1 MKAIIVQDV
10 GVAKVVDDADEPRL
24 RPDYVKVKVAAVALN
39 PTDWKTLDE
48 IGRAGSIVGCDF
60 SGTVVEIGSEVKSDV
75 KKGDRIWGFVH
86 GCNYLN
92 PEDGAFAE
100 YIVAKDGIFGKVPD
114 FMSMED
120 AATLGV
126 AVATNGQGIYQTL
139 KLPLPTQP
147 AEKPL
152 PLLIYGGSTATGT
165 IGIQLAKLSLL
176 LSGLQVITTASPNN
190 FALLKSRGA
199 DKIFDYNEPDVGEK
213 IRKYTN
219 NGLKY
224 VFDTVSLP
232 SSVAICAAAISTTSE
247 PRARYTAL
255 LPVDFPRDD
264 VDSGFTLAYTCWGER
279 VQRGD
284 WQCPP
289 QPEDYEFAVQFIKEV
304 DGLIARKKVVP
315 HPATVGTKGLHGIL
329 DALQLMREDKIRGT
343 KLVFR
348 ISDTS

>member
-1 MKAIIVQDV
+1 MKALIVQDV
-10 GVAKVVDDADEPRL
+10 GVAKVVDDANEPSL
-24 RPDYVKVKVAAVALN
+24 RPDYVKVKVAEVAAVALN

-48 IGRAGSIVGCDF
+48 IGRAGSI
-60 SGTVVEIGSEVKSDV
+60 VEIGSEVKSDV

-100 YIVAKDGIFGKVPD
+100 YIVAKDDIFGKVPD

-126 AVATNGQGIYQTL
+126 AVGTNGQGIYQTL

-165 IGIQLAKLSLL
+165 IGIQLAKLS
-176 LSGLQVITTASPNN
+176 GLHVTTTASPNN
-190 FALLKSRGA
+190 FELLKSRGA

-213 IRKYTN
+213 IREYTN
-219 NGLKY
+219 NNLKH
-224 VFDTVSLP
+224 VFDTISLP
-232 SSVAICAAAISTTSE
+232 SSFAICVAAISTTSG
-247 PRARYTAL
+247 PKAQYTAL

-264 VDSGFTLAYTCWGER
+264 VDSGFTMAYTCWGETF
-279 VQRGD
+279 QRGN
-284 WQCPP
+284 WHCPAKL
-289 QPEDYEFAVQFIKEV
+289 EDYDFAVKFIKKV
-304 DGLIARKKVVP
+304 DGLIAQKKLVP
-315 HPATVGTKGLHGIL
+315 HPATVG
-329 DALQLMREDKIRGT
+329 
-343 KLVFR
+343 FN
-348 ISDTS
+348 

>member
-1 MKAIIVQDV
+1 MKALIVQGL
-10 GVAKVVDDADEPRL
+10 GVAKVVDDANEPSL
-24 RPDYVKVKVAAVALN
+24 RPDYVKVKVVAVALN

-48 IGRAGSIVGCDF
+48 MGRAGSRVGCDF

-126 AVATNGQGIYQTL
+126 AVGTNGQGIYQTL
-139 KLPLPTQP
+139 KLPLPSQP
-147 AEKPL
+147 AEKPIQ
-152 PLLIYGGSTATGT
+152 LLIYGGSTATGT
-165 IGIQLAKLSLL
+165 IGIQLAKLS
-176 LSGLQVITTASPNN
+176 GLEVITTASPNN
-190 FALLKSRGA
+190 FELVKSRGA
-199 DKIFDYNEPDVGEK
+199 DKVFDYNDPQVGEK
-213 IRKYTN
+213 IREYTN
-219 NGLKY
+219 NSLKH
-224 VFDTVSLP
+224 VFDTITLP

-247 PRARYTAL
+247 PRAQYTAL

-264 VDSGFTLAYTCWGER
+264 VDSGFTMAYTCWGETFL
-279 VQRGD
+279 RGA
-284 WQCPP
+284 WHCLAK
-289 QPEDYEFAVQFIKEV
+289 PEDYEFTVKFMKEV
-304 DGLIARKKVVP
+304 DGLIAQKKVVP

-329 DALQLMREDKIRGT
+329 DA
-343 KLVFR
+343 
-348 ISDTS
+348 